1 MKIQEVTFPLGIGV
15 ADELRVAV
23 NEGTVYY
30 NLVDTKQTT
39 VMTNGADLQFK
50 ILHSNRITPE
60 NSQITEEE
68 ANNLI
73 VSLLGVTL
81 AEQ

>member
-23 NEGTVYY
+23 DKGTVYY

-39 VMTNGADLQFK
+39 VMTNGPELTFK
-50 ILHSNRITPE
+50 ILHSNRIVPD
-60 NSQITEEE
+60 NSQITEEQ
-68 ANNLI
+68 AKNLVI
-73 VSLLGVTL
+73 SLLGVTL
-81 AEQ
+81 L